1 MLAQIIR
8 VISSPSKSTTGLATL
23 ILEALASVERKLAI
37 LLYYV
42 NKIKEKELLQFRWNA
57 TEDSCKKLFC

>member
-23 ILEALASVERKLAI
+23 ILEALASVENISYVII
-37 LLYYV
+37 LC
-42 NKIKEKELLQFRWNA
+42 EKTKRELLQFLWNA